1 VTEPTF
7 PSAATTPPSDAP
19 LPPRHPD
26 APAPGSAIASH
37 YHLCFGCGVDHE
49 TGLHLEMT
57 AGQGLDVLA
66 RFEVTQHHQGAP
78 GLAHGG
84 VLATAFDETM
94 SALNW
99 LLYRPAVTGRL
110 EVDFRRP
117 VPVGSELFVLAEVVG
132 VVGRKIFARAEGRLD
147 DADGPLAV
155 RAAAVFIAVPMEHFE
170 KHGRRE
176 DLDHAATRTEV
187 LDSTVLFEVNP

>member
-7 PSAATTPPSDAP
+7 PSAATTPPESSE

-26 APAPGSAIASH
+26 APAPGTPIPSH
-37 YHLCFGCGVDHE
+37 YHRCFGCGVDHA

-57 AGQGLDVLA
+57 AGAGLDVLA
-66 RFEVTQHHQGAP
+66 RFQVTEHHQGAP

-84 VLATAFDETM
+84 VLSTAFDETM

-117 VPVGSELFVLAEVVG
+117 VPVGTDLYVVANVDG
-132 VVGRKIFARAEGRLD
+132 VSGRKIFTRAEGRLGSV
-147 DADGPLAV
+147 DGAVAV
-155 RAAAVFIAVPMEHFE
+155 RAAAVFIAVGLEHFE

-187 LDSTVLFEVNP
+187 MDSTVLFDVNP